1 MCLSVS
7 SVAPFNSMKDR
18 DAAFSNENPG
28 KYKSSISLT
37 LSIGPGTYAQEKVK
51 VVGTVKDMMSNSFTT
66 KVSKREA

>member
-1 MCLSVS
+1 MQPLAMKTQVS
-7 SVAPFNSMKDR
+7 TNHLF
-18 DAAFSNENPG
+18 
-28 KYKSSISLT
+28 SLT